1 MRAAHRSIVLTILLA
16 AVATVNVRGQSVAE
30 VVQGMYLVAER
41 QAATVDDYTLTQ
53 LVMGTE
59 TFSYFEKELIDG
71 HPVFRLQMSDGAGFS
86 LSLAGQ
92 DYGLGDVFVYGPLL
106 VEHGRYEGTEQLG
119 NFPVHV
125 IAVDDAGAMAI
136 VPPSGASGTEF
147 TTKSLRLYV
156 DANMMLPRR
165 IVLTGDAATAVG
177 PAELTIQIDMQNYLP
192 IESLWVPFRTTLSVS
207 GANVDVT
214 VAEVLINAG
223 RPEA

>member
-1 MRAAHRSIVLTILLA
+1 MHATRFLVLSILA
-16 AVATVNVRGQSVAE
+16 GAVAGSPARGQSVEE
-30 VVQGMYLVAER
+30 VVQGMYAVAER

-86 LSLAGQ
+86 LSLAGE

-106 VEHGRYEGTEQLG
+106 VEHGRYEGTEQIG
-119 NFPVHV
+119 NFTVHV

-136 VPPSGASGTEF
+136 VPPSGASQEF
-147 TTKSLRLYV
+147 TTKSVRLYI
-156 DANMMLPRR
+156 DANMLLPRR
-165 IVLTGDAATAVG
+165 IVLTGDAATVAG
-177 PAELTIQIDMQNYLP
+177 PAELTIQIEMLNYLP
-192 IESLWVPFRTTLSVS
+192 IESLWVPFRTTINVA
-207 GANVDVT
+207 GATADVT